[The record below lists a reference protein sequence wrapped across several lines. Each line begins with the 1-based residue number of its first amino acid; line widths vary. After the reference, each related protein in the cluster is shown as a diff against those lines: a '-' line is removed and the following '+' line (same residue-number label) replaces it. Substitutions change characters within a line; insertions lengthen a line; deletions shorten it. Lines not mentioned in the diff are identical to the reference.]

1 MAQSPLIGQ
10 FMGQLIS
17 EYARDASRYDELLAG
32 DGTVRPH
39 WRALIERLQSGG
51 TETARRGVEL
61 ARRLIVENGVTYNVY
76 ADPQGRDRPWQLDTL
91 PLILPPEE
99 WQVIA
104 AGVAQRAR
112 LLDALLADLYGP
124 QRLLI
129 EGIVPPEI
137 PFGHPNFLW
146 PCRGVTPRDGRWLH
160 LYAVDLARAPNGKWW
175 VLGDRTQTPSGPGY
189 ALENRRIVSRVL
201 PQLHDELRVRS
212 LGGFFA
218 LLREQMLSVVEDDE
232 APLAVVLTPG
242 PFNETYF
249 EHAYL
254 ARQLGLSLVE
264 GADLTVRGN
273 TLYLK
278 TFGGL
283 RRVHAVLRR
292 LDDDFCDPAELRA
305 DSALGVPGLL
315 QVVRA
320 QRVVLA
326 NALGTGVLESAAW
339 LGFLPPIADWLL
351 GETLALPSV
360 ATWWCGERPA
370 LDQVIANLDRLV
382 IKPTYPN
389 QKFEPVFG
397 RTLDKRARQQLIDR
411 LRARPYA
418 YVAQERLALSQA
430 PVWSGS
436 GLAARALS
444 MRVYAVAT
452 QTGFQVL
459 PGGLARIAADSS
471 AEVVS
476 SQRGGG
482 SKDVWVM
489 AAPDVSEE
497 PDTVLQRRRRPR
509 NEDLPSRLVENLFW
523 MGRYADRCDAKAR
536 LARAS
541 LALDSRSE
549 SWRHAMHVCSHFGLL
564 EEQAEHADMATR
576 LFDTANGTGL
586 GADLRRLEWS
596 ATQARSRLSAEH
608 WRAIGVLQRQFHE
621 AAASRSDARETLDRL
636 VLALSALAGF
646 ALDDM
651 TQDDG
656 WRLLTL
662 GRRVERVQ
670 FLATLLSLR
679 LAVPAA
685 PSRSELE
692 WWLDITGSTIAYR
705 TQYLEQARLTPV
717 LHLLIRDAQNPRGLV
732 FQCNEICRVMAQLN
746 AAGSEEFF
754 ERTVQEITETDLGAL
769 EGVGYTA
776 ASARQSFAV
785 SLAALNEA
793 ATQLSD
799 RLSMRHFSHTARDL
813 QVVAA

>member
-1 MAQSPLIGQ
+1 MPHPSVIAP
-10 FMGQLIS
+10 
-17 EYARDASRYDELLAG
+17 YTRDASRYDELLAG
-32 DGTVRPH
+32 DGVVRPH
-39 WRALIERLQSGG
+39 WQALVDRLQTAGP
-51 TETARRGVEL
+51 ETVRRGVEL
-61 ARRLIVENGVTYNVY
+61 ARRLIVDNGVTYNVY

-146 PCRGVTPRDGRWLH
+146 PCRGITPVNGRWLH

-201 PQLHDELRVRS
+201 PQLMDDLGVRHLS
-212 LGGFFA
+212 GFFA
-218 LLREQMLSVVEDDE
+218 ALREQMLSVVEDDE
-232 APLAVVLTPG
+232 SPLAVVLTPG

-264 GADLTVRGN
+264 GADLTVRGD

-320 QRVVLA
+320 ERVVLA
-326 NALGTGVLESAAW
+326 NALGSGVIESAAW

-351 GETLALPSV
+351 GETLALPAV

-370 LDQVIANLDRLV
+370 LEHVIANLDQLV
-382 IKPTYPN
+382 IKPTFPN

-397 RTLDKRARQQLIDR
+397 RSLSRDKRKELIER

-418 YVAQERLALSQA
+418 YVAQERVALSQV
-430 PVWSGS
+430 PVWGGS
-436 GLAARALS
+436 GVTGRALA

-452 QTGFQVL
+452 PTGFQVM
-459 PGGLARIAADSS
+459 PGGLARIGSDSA

-476 SQRGGG
+476 NQRGGG
-482 SKDVWVM
+482 SKDVWVISQ
-489 AAPDVSEE
+489 ADSAEE
-497 PDTVLQRRRRPR
+497 NDAVALLRRRRAR

-523 MGRYADRCDAKAR
+523 MGRYADRCEAKAR
-536 LARAS
+536 LVRAS
-541 LALDSRSE
+541 LALDHRSE
-549 SWRHAMHVCSHFGLL
+549 GWRQAMHACTHFGVLA
-564 EEQAEHADMATR
+564 EEGDLAAS
-576 LFDTANGTGL
+576 LFDVANGTGL

-621 AAASRSDARETLDRL
+621 AASSRSDARETLDRL

-656 WRLLTL
+656 WRLLML
-662 GRRVERVQ
+662 GRRLERVQ
-670 FLATLLSLR
+670 FLASLLALR
-679 LAVPAA
+679 LSMPAA
-685 PSRSELE
+685 PKRFELE
-692 WWLDITGSTIAYR
+692 WWLDITGSIIAYR
-705 TQYLEQARLTPV
+705 TQYLEEARLTPV
-717 LHLLIRDAQNPRGLV
+717 LHLIVRDSQNPRGLA
-732 FQCNEICRVMAQLN
+732 FQCDSVRRSLAQMTSSGGL
-746 AAGSEEFF
+746 APEDFFDRIVGEVSEVDFG
-754 ERTVQEITETDLGAL
+754 VL
-769 EGVGYTA
+769 EGVGHTA
-776 ASARQSFAV
+776 IAARQAFAQRLV
-785 SLAALNEA
+785 ALNDA

-799 RLSMRHFSHTARDL
+799 RLSMRHFSHTERDV
-813 QVVAA
+813 QVVSA

>member
-1 MAQSPLIGQ
+1 MPHPSVIAP
-10 FMGQLIS
+10 
-17 EYARDASRYDELLAG
+17 YTRDASRYDELLAA

-39 WRALIERLQSGG
+39 WRTLVDRLQAAGP
-51 TETARRGVEL
+51 ETARRGAEL

-99 WQVIA
+99 WQTIA

-112 LLDALLADLYGP
+112 LLDALLGDLYGP

-146 PCRGVTPRDGRWLH
+146 PCRGIRPINGRWLH

-201 PQLHDELRVRS
+201 PQLMDELRVRPLS
-212 LGGFFA
+212 GFFA
-218 LLREQMLSVVEDDE
+218 ALREQMLSVVEDDE
-232 APLAVVLTPG
+232 SPLAVVLTPG

-249 EHAYL
+249 EHAYM
-254 ARQLGLSLVE
+254 ARHLGLSLVE
-264 GADLTVRGN
+264 GADLTVRGD

-292 LDDDFCDPAELRA
+292 LDDDYCDPAELRA

-320 QRVVLA
+320 ERVVLA
-326 NALGTGVLESAAW
+326 NALGSGVIESAAW

-370 LDQVIANLDRLV
+370 LEQVIANLDQLV
-382 IKPTYPN
+382 IKPTFPN

-397 RTLDKRARQQLIDR
+397 RSLSRDERKRLIER

-418 YVAQERLALSQA
+418 YVAQERVSLSQV
-430 PVWSGS
+430 PVWGNN
-436 GLAARALS
+436 GVTGRVLA

-452 QTGFQVL
+452 SNGFQVM
-459 PGGLARIAADSS
+459 PGGLARIGSDTA

-476 SQRGGG
+476 NQRGGG
-482 SKDVWVM
+482 SKDVWVL
-489 AAPDVSEE
+489 SE
-497 PDTVLQRRRRPR
+497 PDSPEENDAAALRRRRAR

-536 LARAS
+536 LVRAS

-549 SWRHAMHVCSHFGLL
+549 GWRQAMHACAHFGVL
-564 EEQAEHADMATR
+564 AESADLAAS
-576 LFDTANGTGL
+576 LFDMSNGMGL

-621 AAASRSDARETLDRL
+621 AASSRSDARETLDRL

-656 WRLLTL
+656 WRLLML
-662 GRRVERVQ
+662 GRRLERVQ
-670 FLATLLSLR
+670 FLASLLALR
-679 LAVPAA
+679 LSMAAA
-685 PSRSELE
+685 PTRYELE
-692 WWLDITGSTIAYR
+692 WWLDITGSIIAYR

-717 LHLLIRDAQNPRGLV
+717 LHLLVRDSQNPRGLA
-732 FQCNEICRVMAQLN
+732 FQCDSIRRALAQMPSSGGL
-746 AAGSEEFF
+746 APEEFF
-754 ERTVQEITETDLGAL
+754 DRVVGEVAEVDFGVL

-776 ASARQSFAV
+776 IAARQAFAQR
-785 SLAALNEA
+785 LLALNDA
-793 ATQLSD
+793 ATQLSN
-799 RLSMRHFSHTARDL
+799 RLSMRHFSHTERDV

>member
-1 MAQSPLIGQ
+1 MPHPSLIAP
-10 FMGQLIS
+10 
-17 EYARDASRYDELLAG
+17 YTRDASRYDEFLAA

-39 WRALIERLQSGG
+39 WRALVDRLQAAGP
-51 TETARRGVEL
+51 ETARRGAEL

-91 PLILPPEE
+91 PLILPAQE

-146 PCRGVTPRDGRWLH
+146 PCRGIAPRDGRWLH
-160 LYAVDLARAPNGKWW
+160 LYAVDLARAPNGQWW

-201 PQLHDELRVRS
+201 PQLRDDLRVRS
-212 LGGFFA
+212 LSGFFA
-218 LLREQMLSVVEDDE
+218 TLREQLLSVVDDDE
-232 APLAVVLTPG
+232 SPLAVVLTPG

-292 LDDDFCDPAELRA
+292 LDDDYCDPAELRA

-326 NALGTGVLESAAW
+326 NALGSGVLESAAW
-339 LGFLPPIADWLL
+339 LGFLPPIAEWLL
-351 GETLALPSV
+351 GESLALPSV

-370 LDQVIANLDRLV
+370 LEHVIANLDQLV
-382 IKPTYPN
+382 IKPAFPN

-397 RTLDKRARQQLIDR
+397 RMLDRDARRKLVER
-411 LRARPYA
+411 LRGRPYA
-418 YVAQERLALSQA
+418 YVAQERVSFSQA
-430 PVWSGS
+430 PVWGGA
-436 GLAARALS
+436 GLTARALAI
-444 MRVYAVAT
+444 RVYAVAT
-452 QTGFQVL
+452 PNGFHVM
-459 PGGLARIAADSS
+459 PGGLARIASDTA

-476 SQRGGG
+476 NQRGGG
-482 SKDVWVM
+482 SKDVWVIATPGM
-489 AAPDVSEE
+489 AEESDVA
-497 PDTVLQRRRRPR
+497 VLERRRRPR

-536 LARAS
+536 LIRAS
-541 LALDSRSE
+541 LALESRSE
-549 SWRHAMHVCSHFGLL
+549 AWRHATHACTQFGVL
-564 EEQAEHADMATR
+564 AESADLATS
-576 LFDTANGTGL
+576 LFDTTNTTGL

-596 ATQARSRLSAEH
+596 ATQARIRLSAEH

-621 AAASRSDARETLDRL
+621 AASSRNDARETLDRL

-656 WRLLTL
+656 WRLLML
-662 GRRVERVQ
+662 GRRLERVQ
-670 FLATLLSLR
+670 FLTTLLALR
-679 LAVPAA
+679 LCVATA
-685 PSRSELE
+685 PTRYELE
-692 WWLDITGSTIAYR
+692 WWLDICGSTIAYR
-705 TQYLEQARLTPV
+705 TQYLEQARLAPV
-717 LHLLIRDAQNPRGLV
+717 LHLLIRDAQNPRGLA
-732 FQCNEICRVMAQLN
+732 FQCAEIRRALVQLTSSGGP
-746 AAGSEEFF
+746 APEEFF
-754 ERTVQEITETDLGAL
+754 DRAAGDVAESDFGAL
-769 EGVGYTA
+769 EGAGYTA
-776 ASARQSFAV
+776 VAARQAFAQR
-785 SLAALNEA
+785 LTALNDA

-799 RLSMRHFSHTARDL
+799 RLSMRHFSHTERDVH
-813 QVVAA
+813 VVAA